1 MQFILLEKF
10 YALERENKELKQKI
24 KNLETEIESLK
35 EKITLSKKI
44 DESHANELVK
54 QLKFNTKK

>member
-35 EKITLSKKI
+35 EKITVSKKI
-44 DESHANELVK
+44 DESHADELVK

>member
-35 EKITLSKKI
+35 EKITASKKI
-44 DESHANELVK
+44 DESHADELVK